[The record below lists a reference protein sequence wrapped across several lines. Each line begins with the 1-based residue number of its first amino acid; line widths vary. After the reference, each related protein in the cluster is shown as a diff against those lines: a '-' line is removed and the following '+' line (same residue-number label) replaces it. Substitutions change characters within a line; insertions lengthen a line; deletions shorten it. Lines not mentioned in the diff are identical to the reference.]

1 MDGSAEFY
9 SVGRFAA
16 ADYVILAAMLCVSTG
31 IGIFYACT
39 GGKQSTTREFLLADR
54 SMSPFPVA
62 MSLVASFISA
72 ITVLGTPAEVY
83 LNGSMFWLYG
93 LSYIGAVSLSS
104 STLSSSSYSGSTS
117 SLPNL
122 NDSNDPDM
130 IFYFLGE
137 NKNTKMTVSKLVQTT
152 FTAPDYVVLAGMLVI
167 SAGIG
172 VFHACTGGRQSTTE
186 EFLVADR
193 KMNPIPVSMSLVA
206 SFISAITVLGTP
218 AETYV
223 SGCMYW
229 LYGFAYMLVGL
240 ATGSFFI
247 PIFYNVG
254 AKSANEVPSE
264 THLRREGGILDMS
277 FYDVGTFTAWDY
289 VVLAIM
295 LSISAGIGLFYGC
308 TGSRQSTTKE
318 FLLADGNM
326 NMFPVAMSL
335 VASFISAITVLGTPS
350 EMYLYGSMFWLFG
363 FAYIGAG
370 LVSSLFLPVFL
381 GINITSA
388 NEGGLCNSCER
399 GIILD
404 MSIYD
409 VGTFGTWDYVVLA
422 IMLSISA
429 GIGLFYG
436 CTGSRQSTTKEF
448 LLADGNMNMFP
459 VAMSLVASFISAI
472 TVLGTPSEVYIYGG
486 MYWLF
491 SFGYMGAGL
500 VSSLFLPVFMGINVT
515 ISAGIGLFFACT
527 GGRQSTMEEFLMADR
542 SMNPIPVSMSLLASF
557 ISAVTVLGTPAETYV
572 YGCMY
577 WLFGLAYIMV
587 GLVTA
592 FFFIPIFYH
601 VGAKSA
607 NENPREGNEV
617 TCEKLQLEFS
627 PFLDRNCIDKSN
639 AMTYY
644 DVGTFEPADYAV
656 FSVCLGISA
665 GIGVYYGCTG
675 GKQSTTKEFLLAD
688 RNMHPIP
695 VSLSLVASFI
705 SAVTVLGTPAENYLY
720 GCMFWLFAF
729 AYILSG
735 LAVSRFFLPVFLTL
749 NITSANEYLEMRF
762 NRPTRI
768 LGTLVFF
775 AQMILYLGI
784 VVYAPA
790 LALNQ
795 VTGLNLWGSV
805 MAIGLVCTFYTTI
818 GGMKAVLWTDVFQV
832 TVMMSGFLAV
842 IIKGSMEVGGL
853 DKAWQ
858 ICEEGGR
865 IDFWDFSVDP
875 TIRHTFWSV
884 VVGGTFTWGSTYGV
898 NQSQVQRYLTCGKER
913 TAQWALFLAIIG
925 MVIVVTAACLSGL
938 VMYANFVECDPYTM
952 GYVTSSDQL
961 MPYFVMYLF
970 GSMPGLPGLF
980 TSAVFSA
987 ALSTVSSGLNSLA
1000 AVTAED
1006 IVKSIWPDMNE
1017 KRYTLV
1023 TKSLALFFG
1032 ALCIAMTYVASQL
1045 GGVLQAALSIF
1056 GMIGGPM
1063 LGLYS
1068 IGMFFPWANSYGA
1081 IGGTLISLTWSLWV
1095 GIGAQIYPPYVD
1107 RPPLSTDGCNVTM
1120 TTLASAPIPPEER
1133 PPIAE
1138 LYGLSYAWYSAA
1150 AWLMAVFWG
1159 LLISF
1164 LTGATD
1170 PRTVNPKLICP
1181 IVDRMYCCLPESI
1194 KKPLR
1199 CHVGELYVEEEDEK
1213 KEAANEMEVKYD
1225 NKAYVRDDQTET
1237 FTNIDDTSKAHANGD
1252 AHPNTERKE
1261 AGTQIEKEKVDTR
1274 L

>member
-1 MDGSAEFY
+1 
-9 SVGRFAA
+9 
-16 ADYVILAAMLCVSTG
+16 
-31 IGIFYACT
+31 
-39 GGKQSTTREFLLADR
+39 
-54 SMSPFPVA
+54 
-62 MSLVASFISA
+62 
-72 ITVLGTPAEVY
+72 
-83 LNGSMFWLYG
+83 
-93 LSYIGAVSLSS
+93 
-104 STLSSSSYSGSTS
+104 
-117 SLPNL
+117 
-122 NDSNDPDM
+122 
-130 IFYFLGE
+130 
-137 NKNTKMTVSKLVQTT
+137 
-152 FTAPDYVVLAGMLVI
+152 
-167 SAGIG
+167 
-172 VFHACTGGRQSTTE
+172 
-186 EFLVADR
+186 
-193 KMNPIPVSMSLVA
+193 
-206 SFISAITVLGTP
+206 
-218 AETYV
+218 
-223 SGCMYW
+223 
-229 LYGFAYMLVGL
+229 
-240 ATGSFFI
+240 
-247 PIFYNVG
+247 
-254 AKSANEVPSE
+254 
-264 THLRREGGILDMS
+264 MS

-295 LSISAGIGLFYGC
+295 LSISAGIGIFYGC

-326 NMFPVAMSL
+326 SMFPVAMSL

-370 LVSSLFLPVFL
+370 LVSSLFLPVF
-381 GINITSA
+381 
-388 NEGGLCNSCER
+388 
-399 GIILD
+399 
-404 MSIYD
+404 
-409 VGTFGTWDYVVLA
+409 
-422 IMLSISA
+422 
-429 GIGLFYG
+429 
-436 CTGSRQSTTKEF
+436 
-448 LLADGNMNMFP
+448 
-459 VAMSLVASFISAI
+459 
-472 TVLGTPSEVYIYGG
+472 
-486 MYWLF
+486 
-491 SFGYMGAGL
+491 
-500 VSSLFLPVFMGINVT
+500 MGI
-515 ISAGIGLFFACT
+515 
-527 GGRQSTMEEFLMADR
+527 
-542 SMNPIPVSMSLLASF
+542 
-557 ISAVTVLGTPAETYV
+557 
-572 YGCMY
+572 
-577 WLFGLAYIMV
+577 
-587 GLVTA
+587 
-592 FFFIPIFYH
+592 
-601 VGAKSA
+601 
-607 NENPREGNEV
+607 
-617 TCEKLQLEFS
+617 
-627 PFLDRNCIDKSN
+627 
-639 AMTYY
+639 
-644 DVGTFEPADYAV
+644 
-656 FSVCLGISA
+656 
-665 GIGVYYGCTG
+665 
-675 GKQSTTKEFLLAD
+675 
-688 RNMHPIP
+688 
-695 VSLSLVASFI
+695 
-705 SAVTVLGTPAENYLY
+705 
-720 GCMFWLFAF
+720 
-729 AYILSG
+729 
-735 LAVSRFFLPVFLTL
+735 

-913 TAQWALFLAIIG
+913 TAQWALFLAIVG

-1032 ALCIAMTYVASQL
+1032 ALCIGMTYVASQL

-1120 TTLASAPIPPEER
+1120 TTLASAPIPPEAR

-1138 LYGLSYAWYSAA
+1138 LYVSP
-1150 AWLMAVFWG
+1150 
-1159 LLISF
+1159 
-1164 LTGATD
+1164 T
-1170 PRTVNPKLICP
+1170 P
-1181 IVDRMYCCLPESI
+1181 
-1194 KKPLR
+1194 
-1199 CHVGELYVEEEDEK
+1199 
-1213 KEAANEMEVKYD
+1213 
-1225 NKAYVRDDQTET
+1225 
-1237 FTNIDDTSKAHANGD
+1237 
-1252 AHPNTERKE
+1252 
-1261 AGTQIEKEKVDTR
+1261 GTAPQPG
-1274 L
+1274 